1 MGQVSQLEDQQ
12 DRRDDAQ
19 HLCGSK
25 VIENPIPQAA
35 KVFEIIN
42 RPLSRRP
49 VGARPCLRSGWM
61 NCDGAEFERERAQ
74 RAWREESNLI
84 WIVEDNA
91 ILDFRNP
98 TVRPIDP
105 KRPVAARWTAS
116 R

>member
-42 RPLSRRP
+42 RPLESAARRRAP
-49 VGARPCLRSGWM
+49 MSEKRMDELRRRGI
-61 NCDGAEFERERAQ
+61 ERERAQ